1 MGILVQ
7 KYGGSSLSHTDRLRR
22 VSERVAATRRAGKR
36 TVVVV
41 SARGD
46 TTDELLD
53 LVEDVGGRYAARR
66 APREVDQLLATGEY
80 ASAALLALALE
91 RLGVPAVSL
100 TGAQAGIRAVGRHG
114 DGVIDS
120 IDTGRVTRCLD
131 EERVVVVGGFQGLN
145 DSGDVVTLGRGGSDT
160 TAVALAAALGAG
172 SCEIY
177 TDVDGVYTADPRL
190 VESARK
196 LPHVAADVMVEMAFA
211 GAKVLHS
218 RSAELA
224 AAKGVALHVRSSLV
238 DREGTVVSG
247 NGTSLLE
254 TGSAITAVTSDTD
267 VARILVHC
275 KGGSD
280 PASEIL
286 GILAGNA
293 VPTDL
298 VARSGP
304 QEDEFRMGFTVRHSD
319 VSRIEELLENAVAP
333 LDGGIRVDMDV
344 VKVSLIGM
352 GLLNRPEYL
361 ARLTTVLAGAGIVT
375 SWMSSSQLRVSVVVP
390 RRDHVAALRLL
401 HAEFGLAGAD
411 VLV

>member
-1 MGILVQ
+1 MLVQ
-7 KYGGSSLSHTDRLRR
+7 KYGGSSLSQTERLRR
-22 VSERVAATRRAGKR
+22 VSERVAATHRAGRR

-46 TTDELLD
+46 TTDELLE
-53 LVEDVGGRYAARR
+53 LVEEVGGRHAARR
-66 APREVDQLLATGEY
+66 APREIDQLLATGEY

-100 TGAQAGIRAVGRHG
+100 TGAQAGIRVVGRHG
-114 DGVIDS
+114 EGVIDS
-120 IDTGRVTRCLD
+120 IDTGRVRRCLD
-131 EERVVVVGGFQGLN
+131 EELVVVVGGFQGLN
-145 DSGDVVTLGRGGSDT
+145 DAGDVVTLGRGGSDT
-160 TAVALAAALGAG
+160 TAVALAAALDAG

-196 LPHVAADVMVEMAFA
+196 LPRVAADVMVEMAFS

-224 AAKGVALHVRSSLV
+224 AAKGVELHVRSSLV

-247 NGTSLLE
+247 GDTSLLE
-254 TGSAITAVTSDTD
+254 TGSAITAITSDTD

-275 KGGSD
+275 KGRSD

-286 GILAGNA
+286 ALLAGNA
-293 VPTDL
+293 VPADL
-298 VARSGP
+298 VARSGL

-319 VSRIEELLENAVAP
+319 VARIEEPLESAVAP
-333 LDGGIRVDMDV
+333 FDGGISVDTEV
-344 VKVSLIGM
+344 AKVSLIGM

-361 ARLTTVLAGAGIVT
+361 ARLTTVLSGAGIGT
-375 SWMSSSQLRVSVVVP
+375 SWISSSQLRVSVIVP
-390 RRDHVAALRLL
+390 RHEHVRALRLL
-401 HAEFGLAGAD
+401 HAEFGLGAD